1 MVPTRIYKSCLLHNA
16 ILLGIQFNYL
26 DQFFTGGGGTYF
38 MGEEEISDIVSC
50 CTHV

>member
-1 MVPTRIYKSCLLHNA
+1 MVPTRIDKSCLLHNA

-26 DQFFTGGGGTYF
+26 AQFTGGGDTYF
-38 MGEEEISDIVSC
+38 MGEDEISDIVSC